1 MVGFKRSIDISC
13 RRPFYTRT
21 RFLFFAL
28 LLISVYSYGWHVTE
42 IELGELVRDAHLV
55 KPLIR
60 DLLHPAL
67 FTFETETEST
77 YTFFVLSGRQL
88 SLGKIKK
95 DNQGPVLTLS
105 NNSGQIGNT
114 IGVSGKDFLLYQIIQ
129 AR

>member
-13 RRPFYTRT
+13 RRLFYTRT

-114 IGVSGKDFLLYQIIQ
+114 IGVSGKDCRPSLTKIN
-129 AR
+129 

>member
-77 YTFFVLSGRQL
+77 YTPFVLFCQAGSYRL
-88 SLGKIKK
+88 VKSRKIIK
-95 DNQGPVLTLS
+95 VL
-105 NNSGQIGNT
+105 
-114 IGVSGKDFLLYQIIQ
+114 FLLYQIIQ

>member
-67 FTFETETEST
+67 FTFETGTEST

-114 IGVSGKDFLLYQIIQ
+114 IGVSGKDCRPSLTKIN
-129 AR
+129 